1 MMETDLTT
9 TVADTAVPS
18 LSLCMIVKNEEFFLA
33 RCLDAVKGHVD
44 EIIIVDTGSTDA
56 TRDIAADFTDKV
68 YDFEWIDDFAAAR
81 NFSVEQAS
89 GDWILVLDADELI
102 SEQDLDVVRA
112 EIRQT
117 SMDAFF
123 LIQYNYNND
132 NLVKGWV
139 PVAQKTVYTGDYA
152 GYRRNPIG
160 RLFRNRKNIYY
171 DGAVHEVIDAALEGL
186 RFATL
191 EVPIHHHMDDNPQK
205 RKEDRQLNYLR
216 MIERKLEQGPD
227 GRLAASAGAVCMYYK
242 HDYAQAIKYFQ
253 QAVELDY
260 NVDESREGLA
270 EAHYR
275 LEQFP
280 EASAIY
286 TQLYQSGYA
295 SFSLCT
301 NLANLSVRGGQ
312 YHQAS
317 QLLKLALSQGELGD
331 EVASRIKHNISYLEA
346 KTDSF

>member
-1 MMETDLTT
+1 M
-9 TVADTAVPS
+9 TVADAAAPS
-18 LSLCMIVKNEEFFLA
+18 LSLCMIVKDEEFFLA
-33 RCLDAVKGHVD
+33 RCLGAVKNYVD

-56 TRDIAADFTDKV
+56 TRDIAADFTDKI

-81 NFSVEQAS
+81 NFSLEQAS
-89 GDWILVLDADELI
+89 GDWILVLDADELV
-102 SEQDLDVVRA
+102 SEQDLEMLRA
-112 EIRQT
+112 KIRQT

-132 NLVKGWV
+132 SLAKEWV
-139 PVAQKTVYTGDYA
+139 PVAQKTAYTGDYA

-160 RLFRNRKNIYY
+160 RLFRTGKNIRYN
-171 DGAVHEVIDAALEGL
+171 GAVHEVIDAALDGL
-186 RFATL
+186 SSATL
-191 EVPIHHHMDDNPQK
+191 EVPIHHHMDDNPHK

-216 MIERKLEQGPD
+216 LIEHILQQGPD

-242 HDYAQAIKYFQ
+242 QDYAQAIKYFQ

-260 NVDESREGLA
+260 NVDESRESLA

-286 TQLYQSGYA
+286 TKLYQDGYT

-312 YHQAS
+312 YHQAL
-317 QLLKLALSQGELGD
+317 QLLKLALSQGELGE
-331 EVASRIKHNISYLEA
+331 EVKSRIEHNISYLETKA
-346 KTDSF
+346 DSF